1 MNTKQVLAALAIG
14 LLMAAAQAQTAGS
27 PLNLKLPPGSVPAES
42 SSAATS
48 ATAADVGKND
58 NTATRPASS
67 SQVNPAVRE
76 TANNSSHPTHPA
88 PGVYYGDTSGRTAA
102 DDEADARPRCD
113 DATYN
118 QPQVH
123 GSVGM
128 GVVTGN
134 HWGSGTYNSGA
145 VNITQN
151 MGSCAHRTG
160 SIGVSIGVSRFN
172 GR

>member
-1 MNTKQVLAALAIG
+1 MNTQPVLATLALG
-14 LLMAAAQAQTAGS
+14 LLMATAQAQTAA
-27 PLNLKLPPGSVPAES
+27 PLNLKLPPGSVPASS
-42 SSAATS
+42 SSAAAASDSKGDETPQTNDAPAKTS
-48 ATAADVGKND
+48 SPRSNATTSNQPP
-58 NTATRPASS
+58 R
-67 SQVNPAVRE
+67 
-76 TANNSSHPTHPA
+76 PA
-88 PGVYYGDTSGRTAA
+88 PGVYYGDTSGRTSA
-102 DDEADARPRCD
+102 DEADARPRCD

-145 VNITQN
+145 VNITQ
-151 MGSCAHRTG
+151 RTG
-160 SIGVSIGVSRFN
+160 SCDHPTGGIGLSIGVSRFN

>member
-1 MNTKQVLAALAIG
+1 MNTKLTLATLALG
-14 LLMAAAQAQTAGS
+14 LLMATAQAQTTA
-27 PLNLKLPPGSVPAES
+27 PLNLKLPPGSVPASS
-42 SSAATS
+42 SSAATAS
-48 ATAADVGKND
+48 DSKSDDTSQASDTQAKTSPPKGV
-58 NTATRPASS
+58 ASS
-67 SQVNPAVRE
+67 GNQSPPR
-76 TANNSSHPTHPA
+76 PA
-88 PGVYYGDTSGRTAA
+88 PGVYYGDTSGRTSA
-102 DDEADARPRCD
+102 DDEANARPRCD

-145 VNITQN
+145 VNITQ
-151 MGSCAHRTG
+151 RTG
-160 SIGVSIGVSRFN
+160 SCDHPTGGIGLSIGVSRFN

>member
-1 MNTKQVLAALAIG
+1 MNTKSLLATLALG
-14 LLMAAAQAQTAGS
+14 LLMATAQAQNAA
-27 PLNLKLPPGSVPAES
+27 PLNLKLPPGSVPASS
-42 SSAATS
+42 SSAAAASDSKSDETPQAGDS
-48 ATAADVGKND
+48 QTKTHSPKNTTASG
-58 NTATRPASS
+58 
-67 SQVNPAVRE
+67 NPQPPR
-76 TANNSSHPTHPA
+76 PA

-123 GSVGM
+123 GNVGM

-145 VNITQN
+145 VNITQ
-151 MGSCAHRTG
+151 RTG
-160 SIGVSIGVSRFN
+160 SCDHPTGGIGLSIGVSRFN